1 MRKKDDTVRYT
12 AKQLADLRN
21 RGETRS
27 NWAKA
32 AALTNEEIEAQIA
45 ADPDEAGMVID
56 WDTATVEMPQPRA
69 VLNMRID
76 RDVLEY
82 FRKMGKGYQTRINA
96 VLRSYVDRTR
106 IASRRLPFFSS
117 VGFPAERQAS
127 LSISEFEAFFLAGSR
142 RRSGAPAPPTG
153 QDRPA
158 YPKPSSDR
166 PGPWRELVRHRCPS
180 RSKLFPSHGLR
191 TTQPLIV
198 STSVGISPSD
208 GF

>member
-1 MRKKDDTVRYT
+1 MRKKDDIVRYT

-45 ADPDEAGMVID
+45 ADPDEADMVID
-56 WDTATVEMPQPRA
+56 WDSATVEMPQPKA

-96 VLRSYVDRTR
+96 VLRSYMDRM
-106 IASRRLPFFSS
+106 
-117 VGFPAERQAS
+117 
-127 LSISEFEAFFLAGSR
+127 
-142 RRSGAPAPPTG
+142 
-153 QDRPA
+153 
-158 YPKPSSDR
+158 
-166 PGPWRELVRHRCPS
+166 RHY
-180 RSKLFPSHGLR
+180 
-191 TTQPLIV
+191 
-198 STSVGISPSD
+198 
-208 GF
+208 

>member
-45 ADPDEAGMVID
+45 ADPDEADMVID
-56 WDTATVEMPQPRA
+56 WDSATVAMPQPKA

-82 FRKMGKGYQTRINA
+82 FRKMGKGYQARINA
-96 VLRSYVDRTR
+96 VLRSYMDRM
-106 IASRRLPFFSS
+106 
-117 VGFPAERQAS
+117 
-127 LSISEFEAFFLAGSR
+127 
-142 RRSGAPAPPTG
+142 
-153 QDRPA
+153 
-158 YPKPSSDR
+158 
-166 PGPWRELVRHRCPS
+166 RHY
-180 RSKLFPSHGLR
+180 
-191 TTQPLIV
+191 
-198 STSVGISPSD
+198 
-208 GF
+208 